1 MRNMSVAYKNAE
13 SILAIYKKAIQ
24 EKEMETI
31 NYILNNTSKLSYH
44 FKNEKQDKEFLS
56 LHISALELL

>member
-1 MRNMSVAYKNAE
+1 MRNMSKAYKNAE

-31 NYILNNTSKLSYH
+31 NYIINNTSTLSYH